1 MLKNNIEDKHKC
13 QVFSEQQNN
22 KQNTI
27 CKVFSWSS
35 FEFHNNLVKYLPR

>member
-1 MLKNNIEDKHKC
+1 MLENNIEDKHKC
-13 QVFSEQQNN
+13 QVISEQQNN

-35 FEFHNNLVKYLPR
+35 FESHHNLVKYLPR